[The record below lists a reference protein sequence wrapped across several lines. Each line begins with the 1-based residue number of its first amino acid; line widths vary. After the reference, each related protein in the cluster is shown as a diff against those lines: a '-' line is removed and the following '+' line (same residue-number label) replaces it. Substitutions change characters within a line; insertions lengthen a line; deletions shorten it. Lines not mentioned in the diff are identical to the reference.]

1 MEDRFKGAEGRLEIS
16 GVPLAPGIA
25 IGKAYRFKQIDLE
38 SLKSNAFPIEDI
50 NSEIVRLE
58 KSIEKSRDQVSGLQR
73 SALEN
78 GRKSVS
84 DIFAAHIQLLQD
96 ESFIEGIRETVRK
109 ERLNVE
115 YILSVKISEVE
126 TSFSSI
132 ENETVRTRLYDVQ
145 DVYHRLL
152 RNLLDIE
159 HVRVTPLVRARKN
172 PILFAEH
179 LLPSDIALLEFR
191 KVSGIIIEEASA
203 VSHVAIITKAMR
215 IPAVINIP
223 GISSLIRSD
232 CSIIIDG
239 FSGKVIINPTKQE
252 IVAYRRKKKAYARK
266 ETTFQEP
273 RRCLTRDGVRIR
285 LEANANIP
293 DEVCAAIRAG
303 AEGIGLLRTEFY
315 YLGRTE
321 MPQVEEELDF
331 YKRIHESSD
340 GRPLTIR
347 LLDLGADKSLPYL
360 KQSPEENP
368 QLGIRGIRYLFAHPE
383 LMRNHLR
390 SLLLSTRFGPVN
402 IMVPFVSIAQEIDYI
417 LEVIEDI
424 RAREDL
430 DSSGYRFGIMVEIP
444 SIIWALPNII
454 EKVDFLS
461 IGTNDLTQFTFAV
474 SREDERLEE
483 YRKAS
488 LPVLLKMVKQI
499 VKIANT
505 QGKDVSV
512 CGEAASDPITALL
525 LIGVGIRHLSTRISA
540 LDIVRHEI
548 ENKSID
554 QANEAALE
562 YLEAIDADYEGYR
575 KAV

>member
-1 MEDRFKGAEGRLEIS
+1 MELPFKGSEGRLELN
-16 GVPLAPGIA
+16 GVPLSPGIA
-25 IGKAYRFKQIDLE
+25 IGKAYRFRQIDLE
-38 SLKSNAFPIEDI
+38 SLKSNAFPIDDI
-50 NSEIVRLE
+50 NSEIIRLE
-58 KSIEKSRDQVSGLQR
+58 ESIEKSRDQVSGLQK
-73 SALEN
+73 SSLEN
-78 GRKSVS
+78 GRKEVS

-96 ESFIEGIRETVRK
+96 ESFIESIREEVRK
-109 ERLNVE
+109 KQLNVE
-115 YILSVKISEVE
+115 YVLSIKISQVE

-191 KVSGIIIEEASA
+191 KISGIIIEEASA
-203 VSHVAIITKAMR
+203 VSHVAIITKAIG

-223 GISSLIRSD
+223 GISSLIRPD
-232 CSIIIDG
+232 CTIIIDG
-239 FSGKVIINPTKQE
+239 FSGKIIISPTKQE
-252 IVAYRRKKKAYARK
+252 VVAYRRKKKALARK
-266 ETTFQEP
+266 EAAAQEP

-293 DEVCAAIRAG
+293 DEISAAIRAG

-321 MPQVEEELDF
+321 MPLVEEELDY
-331 YKRIHESSD
+331 YKKIHQSAD

-347 LLDLGADKSLPYL
+347 LLDLGADKSLPYV
-360 KQSPEENP
+360 KQPPEENP

-402 IMVPFVSIAQEIDYI
+402 IMVPFISIAQEIDYL
-417 LEVIEDI
+417 LEIMEDI
-424 RAREDL
+424 RVREDL
-430 DSSGYRFGIMVEIP
+430 DPSNYRFGIMVEIP
-444 SIIWALPNII
+444 SIIWALPNVID
-454 EKVDFLS
+454 KVDFLS
-461 IGTNDLTQFTFAV
+461 IGTNDLTQFTFAA

-488 LPVLLKMVKQI
+488 LPVLLKMVRQI
-499 VKIANT
+499 VKIANA

-525 LIGVGIRHLSTRISA
+525 LIGVGIRHLSARISA

-548 ENKSID
+548 EGKSID
-554 QANEAALE
+554 QANEAAFE
-562 YLEAIDADYEGYR
+562 YLESIDTDYEGYR
-575 KAV
+575 RAV